1 MAENANSGFEFVPN
15 YEHSR
20 AIQALLDNEQG
31 VFFLTGP
38 AGSGK
43 SSLVH
48 YIKDKIFKNVI
59 CAAPTGV
66 AALNIGGQTIHSMF
80 RIPLGPI
87 IPGDSRLFDIRF
99 RKEQLAIFRKCELL
113 VIDEISMVRADILDA
128 VNVVLQHVMRNN
140 EPFGGKRV
148 LMVGD
153 VFQLEPVTSSGEAG
167 LLGQYYQ
174 SPFFFRSLVVEEAG
188 LEMLELN
195 QIYRQADKRFIG
207 LLNQVK
213 MGEADE
219 YVLEKLNERV
229 EQNCYPDKG
238 IILCA
243 RRADAEQ
250 INSDQ
255 MKSLKGDSRFYNGKL
270 KGDFATSALPCDLS
284 LELKVGAR
292 VMFARNHSE
301 RKFVN
306 GSLGN
311 IEKLNMDTVNVR
323 LDNGETIEVK
333 PETWENVKYDFNE
346 AENKISEKN
355 IGSFEQL
362 PLKLAW
368 AVTIHKSQGL
378 TFDRVHV
385 DLGKGSFA
393 GGQLY
398 VALSRCTS
406 LEGLTLQRPLRAMDF
421 KVNREIIEFSGG
433 GY

>member
-1 MAENANSGFEFVPN
+1 MSEGRGFDFIPSS
-15 YEHSR
+15 EHLNV
-20 AIQALLDNEQG
+20 IQALTEVEQG

-43 SSLVH
+43 SSLVN
-48 YIKDKIFKNVI
+48 YLKNEVFKNVV

-66 AALNIGGQTIHSMF
+66 AALNVGGQTLHSLF
-80 RIPLGPI
+80 RIPLGPV

-99 RKEQLAIFRKCELL
+99 RKSQLAIFRKCDLL

-128 VNVVLQHVMRNN
+128 VNVVLQNVMRNS

-153 VFQLEPVTSSGEAG
+153 VFQLEPVTSSAEVG
-167 LLGQYYQ
+167 LLSQYYP
-174 SPFFFRSLVVEEAG
+174 SPFFFRSMVIEESG
-188 LEMLELN
+188 LEILELN
-195 QIYRQADKRFIG
+195 KIYRQSDRRFIS

-229 EQNCYPDKG
+229 TPKTFPEHG

-250 INSDQ
+250 INSDC
-255 MKSLKGDSRFYNGKL
+255 MKALQSSARIYNGKL
-270 KGDFATSALPCDLS
+270 KGDFATSILPCDLS
-284 LELKVGAR
+284 MELKPGAR
-292 VMFARNHSE
+292 VMFVRNHAE
-301 RKFVN
+301 RKYVN
-306 GSLGN
+306 GTLGV
-311 IEKLNMDTVNVR
+311 IENLSDETVKVR
-323 LDNGETIEVK
+323 LDNDELLEVER
-333 PETWENVKYDFNE
+333 ETWENVQYDFDE
-346 AENKISEKN
+346 KENKILEKK

-362 PLKLAW
+362 PLKPAW

-398 VALSRCTS
+398 VALSRCTTI
-406 LEGLTLQRPLRAMDF
+406 EGLTLERPLRPADF
-421 KVNREIIEFSGG
+421 KVNREIIEFAG
-433 GY
+433 

>member
-1 MAENANSGFEFVPN
+1 MENKGKDFEFIPN
-15 YEHSR
+15 SEHLN
-20 AIQALLDNEQG
+20 AINALTENEQG

-48 YIKDKIFKNVI
+48 YIKNHVFKNVV

-66 AALNIGGQTIHSMF
+66 AALNVGGQTLHSLF
-80 RIPLGPI
+80 RIPLGPV

-99 RKEQLAIFRKCELL
+99 RKTQLSIFRKCDLL
-113 VIDEISMVRADILDA
+113 VIDEVSMVRADILDA
-128 VNVVLQHVMRNN
+128 VNVILQNVMRNN

-153 VFQLEPVTSSGEAG
+153 VFQLEPVTSSGEVG
-167 LLGQYYQ
+167 LLAQYYQ
-174 SPFFFRSLVVEEAG
+174 SPFFFRSMVIEESG
-188 LEMLELN
+188 LEILELN
-195 QIYRQADKRFIG
+195 QIYRQSDKRFIS

-213 MGEADE
+213 LGEADE

-229 EQNCYPDKG
+229 QQNTFPEKG

-250 INSDQ
+250 INHDQ
-255 MKSLKGDSRFYNGKL
+255 MKGLQSGSRIYNGKL
-270 KGDFATSALPCDLS
+270 KGDFATSVLPCDLS
-284 LELKVGAR
+284 MELKTGAR
-292 VMFARNHSE
+292 VMFVRNHSE
-301 RKFVN
+301 RKYVN
-306 GSLGN
+306 GTLGVIESLN
-311 IEKLNMDTVNVR
+311 DTTVNVR
-323 LDNGETIEVK
+323 TDNGELIEVS
-333 PETWENVKYDFNE
+333 PESWENIKYDFDE
-346 AENKISEKN
+346 KENKILENK

-378 TFDRVHV
+378 TFERVHV

-398 VALSRCTS
+398 VALSRCTT
-406 LEGLTLQRPLRAMDF
+406 LEGLSLERPLRPMDF
-421 KVNREIIEFSGG
+421 RVNREIIEFAG
-433 GY
+433 